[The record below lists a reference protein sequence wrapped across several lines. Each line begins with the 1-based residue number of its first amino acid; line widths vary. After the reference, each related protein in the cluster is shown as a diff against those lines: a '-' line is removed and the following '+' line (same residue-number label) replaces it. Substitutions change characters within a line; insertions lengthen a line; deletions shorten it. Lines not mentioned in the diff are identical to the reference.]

1 MTPVYLD
8 HNATTPMRP
17 EAVAAMVEASRVV
30 GNASS
35 THGFGRAMR
44 GRVDRAR
51 ERVAELVGAKPGDV
65 VFTAGG
71 TEANNAV
78 LRGAGRARVVVSA
91 IEHDSAR
98 LAVEAREEIPVAAD
112 GRVDLAS
119 LDRMLSASDVPAIV
133 SVMLANNETGVM
145 QPVAE
150 AARLARRAGAL
161 VHCDAVQAAGKT
173 AIDVAALDV
182 DFLTLSAHK
191 LGGPQGVGAI
201 VVRGISGFDP
211 LTRGGGQERGRRA
224 GTENV
229 AGIAAFGA
237 AIGALADDVDATAR
251 MSRLR
256 DRLEAALRA
265 VYPAVVVHGA
275 SAPRLANTSCVSMP
289 GVAARTQS
297 MALDLAGFAVGAGS
311 ACSSGKVSP
320 SHVLAAMGVDAD
332 DAASAIRVSVGWTT
346 TDVEIDRFV
355 AAWREVFARL
365 SPAARLAAAA

>member
-78 LRGAGRARVVVSA
+78 LLGAGRTRVIVSA

-133 SVMLANNETGVM
+133 SVMLANNETGAV

-191 LGGPQGVGAI
+191 LGGPQGVGA
-201 VVRGISGFDP
+201 VVARGAAGFEP

-237 AIGALADDVDATAR
+237 AIAALADDVAATAR

-275 SAPRLANTSCVSMP
+275 SAPRLANTSCVSM
-289 GVAARTQS
+289 
-297 MALDLAGFAVGAGS
+297 
-311 ACSSGKVSP
+311 
-320 SHVLAAMGVDAD
+320 
-332 DAASAIRVSVGWTT
+332 
-346 TDVEIDRFV
+346 
-355 AAWREVFARL
+355 
-365 SPAARLAAAA
+365 